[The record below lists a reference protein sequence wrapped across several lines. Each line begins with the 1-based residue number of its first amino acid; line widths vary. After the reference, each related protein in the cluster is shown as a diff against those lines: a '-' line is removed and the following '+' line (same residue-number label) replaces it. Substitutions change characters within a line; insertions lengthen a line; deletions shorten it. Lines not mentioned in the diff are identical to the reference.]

1 MLISLELHNC
11 KKAFDW
17 LDTQCQHVSG
27 YPPFNPK
34 KRSDGCMYTVAGPVC
49 FTTTGAGMTGFISC
63 KFHLCWGFLWEDI
76 FFKGRL
82 VCVPRLVLQQPIWV
96 LNPRSAK
103 FTWSGFSKVRPWQTK
118 HQADSKVKAQPM
130 LLPTFQS
137 QGNRVDFCESQGA
150 PPYLEISALPMIL
163 CTFCILLL
171 ISRNKIKDI
180 VHDN

>member
-49 FTTTGAGMTGFISC
+49 FTTAGAGMTGFITC

-76 FFKGRL
+76 FLRVGWFLCQGWYYSSRSEFWIQEVQSLLGQAFQKSGLGRPSTKQTQKSRHNQ
-82 VCVPRLVLQQPIWV
+82 CFCQHS
-96 LNPRSAK
+96 NPKATGST
-103 FTWSGFSKVRPWQTK
+103 FV
-118 HQADSKVKAQPM
+118 KVKVHLPISKSQPW
-130 LLPTFQS
+130 FYAHCA
-137 QGNRVDFCESQGA
+137 FCFSFHVG
-150 PPYLEISALPMIL
+150 
-163 CTFCILLL
+163 T
-171 ISRNKIKDI
+171 K
-180 VHDN
+180 